1 MTFNRPVES
10 GSMAFGLLT
19 AAGVSH
25 VTVACRAANRSAL
38 KQASCHVMMEPY
50 TILAQL
56 ALAEDPPTI

>member
-1 MTFNRPVES
+1 
-10 GSMAFGLLT
+10 MAFGLLT